1 MEEYEFDIDDLVEWF
16 FSCYKDYAIEC
27 MPNRVGKIPDGADE
41 KTNNLLDTIMKGVT
55 TDV

>member
-1 MEEYEFDIDDLVEWF
+1 MDESEFDIDDLVEWF

>member
-1 MEEYEFDIDDLVEWF
+1 MKESEFDFDYLVEWF
-16 FSCYKDYAIEC
+16 FSCYEDYAIEC

-41 KTNNLLDTIMKGVT
+41 KTLKLLDTIMKGVT